1 MQFKVVFTDEADDT
15 FDLIGRQI
23 LERWGEQELFKFRS
37 RVYKVIDTIS
47 KSPLIF
53 QVVDGTANLRKAVI
67 HGNCS
72 IFYEIKGNIISIS
85 FFWDNRQ
92 DPIFRQ

>member
-1 MQFKVVFTDEADDT
+1 MEFNVVFTDEADDT
-15 FDLIGRQI
+15 FDSIGRQI
-23 LERWGEQELFKFRS
+23 LERWGEPELFKFRS
-37 RVYKVIDTIS
+37 RVYKVVDTLS

-53 QVVDGTANLRKAVI
+53 PVVNGTDNLRKAVL

-72 IFYEIKGNIISIS
+72 MFYEIKGNIISIS

-92 DPIFRQ
+92 EPIF